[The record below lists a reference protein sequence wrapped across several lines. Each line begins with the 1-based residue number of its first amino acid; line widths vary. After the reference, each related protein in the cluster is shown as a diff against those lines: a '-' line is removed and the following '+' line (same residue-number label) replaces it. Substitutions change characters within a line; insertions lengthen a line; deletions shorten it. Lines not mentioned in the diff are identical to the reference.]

1 MEQGYAQHA
10 QQWRPA
16 ASSHT
21 ALTRPQERRSV
32 VDPHARELS
41 KTQSKNKVSVR
52 HVWQSRGADGPR
64 GRTFHWRQNLLP
76 AESSTEAQEPYQRI
90 CHPRYFP
97 A

>member
-10 QQWRPA
+10 QQRRPA

-41 KTQSKNKVSVR
+41 KTQSKNKVSV
-52 HVWQSRGADGPR
+52 
-64 GRTFHWRQNLLP
+64 
-76 AESSTEAQEPYQRI
+76 
-90 CHPRYFP
+90 
-97 A
+97 